1 MTSLRHTLSASALA
15 ATLLAA
21 FAAPAGAQAP
31 STGPSHRHEGA
42 HSHGMKDGERGPQAH
57 ERRMTELKNQLQLTP
72 AQEGAWTKFAEAM
85 RPMAPSPRPNP
96 EALMKLPT
104 PERIDQMRA
113 MHQQH
118 IAQMDR
124 RAEATKAFYE
134 TLTPEQKKR
143 FDEQTAR
150 MMRRDGGMGP
160 GYHGQHPHHG

>member
-15 ATLLAA
+15 ASLLAA
-21 FAAPAGAQAP
+21 FAAPAGAQAHP
-31 STGPSHRHEGA
+31 HA
-42 HSHGMKDGERGPQAH
+42 HGMQDTERGPQAH
-57 ERRMTELKNQLQLTP
+57 ERRMTELKNQLQLSP
-72 AQEGAWTKFAEAM
+72 AQEDAWTQFAKAM
-85 RPMAPSPRPNP
+85 RPMPPAQRHNP

-118 IAQMDR
+118 IAQMEQR
-124 RAEATKAFYE
+124 GEATKAFYA

-150 MMRRDGGMGP
+150 MMQREGGMGP
-160 GYHGQHPHHG
+160 GHHGQHRRHG